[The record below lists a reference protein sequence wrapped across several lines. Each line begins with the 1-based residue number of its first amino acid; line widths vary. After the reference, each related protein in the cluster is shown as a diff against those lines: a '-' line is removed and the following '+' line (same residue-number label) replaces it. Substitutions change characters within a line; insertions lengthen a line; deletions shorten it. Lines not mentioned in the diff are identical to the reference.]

1 MTSAAIPYGALELKR
16 VAQRYWM
23 FGFLLSVFLHLSLV
37 GALQFRLLTTEDWRI
52 PTDTKHHTI
61 ELQPPDRMLN
71 YGIIEPPARP
81 GVNHAVPKGDGT
93 PVPVPENLVPK
104 DQTIRTQDERVMSVS
119 PGADEGGSSVIGS
132 GAVTLD
138 EDPDPKAFVYVEK
151 YPDLVSRAV
160 PVYPESARLT
170 GLEGKVLVR
179 MLVGKDGK
187 VKKAFVEQSAF
198 EIFNEPACDAAMK
211 FVFTPGYMSGG
222 PVAVWVSVPFVF
234 RLR

>member
-1 MTSAAIPYGALELKR
+1 
-16 VAQRYWM
+16 M
-23 FGFLLSVFLHLSLV
+23 FGFILSVFLHLSLV

-61 ELQPPDRMLN
+61 EFRPPDRMLN
-71 YGIIEPPARP
+71 YGIIEPPTRP
-81 GVNHAVPKGDGT
+81 GANHMVPKADGT

-104 DQTIRTQDERVMSVS
+104 DQSIRTQDERVMNVT
-119 PGADEGGSSVIGS
+119 PGADEGQSTAVGS
-132 GAVTLD
+132 GTVIESD
-138 EDPDPKAFVYVEK
+138 EPDPKAFVYVEK
-151 YPDLVSRAV
+151 YPDLVTRAV
-160 PVYPESARLT
+160 PVYPESARLA

-187 VKKAFVEQSAF
+187 VKKVFVEQSTF
-198 EIFNEPACDAAMK
+198 EIFNEAACEAAMK

-234 RLR
+234 KLR